1 MAALS
6 AHGCRCQAPHLCRIG
21 LSYQPVEDPTTTLR
35 PPDYHPASPPLAAA
49 SPVWSPLPRAPA
61 RGEVIVA
68 MALGCHA
75 GPGEQD
81 YTAPLVY
88 STCELR
94 ARAGT
99 VDYEY
104 EVPYR

>member
-49 SPVWSPLPRAPA
+49 SPLWSPLPRAPA

-68 MALGCHA
+68 MARRTGL
-75 GPGEQD
+75 
-81 YTAPLVY
+81 Y
-88 STCELR
+88 SYYS
-94 ARAGT
+94 AR
-99 VDYEY
+99 VL
-104 EVPYR
+104 